1 MASHNEERT
10 FNSWHQAL
18 KAEILTPEQT
28 AVLQQMV
35 DEGKAEDLARAAQL
49 LDWQESVINAGERMY
64 GF

>member
-10 FNSWHQAL
+10 FNSWFQAL

-28 AVLQQMV
+28 VVLQQMV
-35 DEGKAEDLARAAQL
+35 DEGKADDLERAAQL
-49 LDWQESVINAGERMY
+49 LDWQESVINSTEHMY